1 MLSFIRMV
9 DTLAWNEY
17 PIDLEDGTTQNPPLG
32 AVAVSVSFRKFFRT
46 KTSLATFE
54 LLH

>member
-1 MLSFIRMV
+1 MV
-9 DTLAWNEY
+9 DALAWNEY

-32 AVAVSVSFRKFFRT
+32 AVAVSGSFRKLLRA

>member
-1 MLSFIRMV
+1 ML
-9 DTLAWNEY
+9 DALAWNEY
-17 PIDLEDGTTQNPPLG
+17 PIDLEDGSTQNPSLG
-32 AVAVSVSFRKFFRT
+32 ALAVSLSFREFFRT

>member
-1 MLSFIRMV
+1 ML
-9 DTLAWNEY
+9 DALAWNEY
-17 PIDLEDGTTQNPPLG
+17 PIDLEDGTTQNPSLG
-32 AVAVSVSFRKFFRT
+32 ALAVSLSLREFFRT

>member
-1 MLSFIRMV
+1 ML
-9 DTLAWNEY
+9 DALAWNEY
-17 PIDLEDGTTQNPPLG
+17 PIDLEDGTTQNPSFG
-32 AVAVSVSFRKFFRT
+32 ALAVSVSFREFFRT

>member
-1 MLSFIRMV
+1 ML
-9 DTLAWNEY
+9 DALAWNEY
-17 PIDLEDGTTQNPPLG
+17 PIDLEDGTTQNPSLG
-32 AVAVSVSFRKFFRT
+32 ALAVSLSFKEFFRT